1 MFVYWSLFTSIL
13 FFFTGLYFYGNKRFP
28 LLICVFLMACGIA
41 STFHHTRRYDEPGWE
56 KDEIRAMDIFFATIL
71 GLLLIYYYGTHLL
84 LWVMVVIL
92 IGFRF
97 TIDRL
102 NTYEEKTI
110 WHAGMHL
117 FILAGIILLCSTY
130 KEIEK

>member
-1 MFVYWSLFTSIL
+1 MFVYWTLITSIL
-13 FFFTGLYFYGNKRFP
+13 FFFTGLYFYGNKQFP
-28 LLICVFLMACGIA
+28 LLISVFLMACGIA

-56 KDEIRAMDIFFATIL
+56 KDEIRAMDILFATIL
-71 GLLLIYYYGTHLL
+71 GSLLIYYYGRHLL
-84 LWVMVVIL
+84 LWVIVLIL
-92 IGFRF
+92 FGFRF

-117 FILAGIILLCSTY
+117 FILVGIITLCSRN
-130 KEIEK
+130 KNI